1 MRDGEPIR
9 LDSDTLPSS
18 TASPAIASPYLT
30 AREAA
35 AYLRV
40 SYSTF
45 RKRAIFIKRCPQN
58 NKYRR
63 EDLDAF
69 AMSNRPPKPTR

>member
-1 MRDGEPIR
+1 MTKRECIR
-9 LDSDTLPSS
+9 LDSDTPPSS
-18 TASPAIASPYLT
+18 PASEAITSPYLT

-35 AYLRV
+35 AYLRM

-63 EDLDAF
+63 EDLDAY
-69 AMSNRPPKPTR
+69 AMSTRPPKPTR